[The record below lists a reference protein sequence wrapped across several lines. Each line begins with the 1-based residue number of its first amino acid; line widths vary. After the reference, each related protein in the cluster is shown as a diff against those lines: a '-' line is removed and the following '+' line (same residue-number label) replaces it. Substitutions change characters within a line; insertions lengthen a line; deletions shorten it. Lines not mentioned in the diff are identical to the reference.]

1 MILILYE
8 KRLAKGNKMIGYILL
23 AVVLCMIVYA
33 VFIYNKL
40 ISLKN
45 IADNA
50 WSDIEVQLKKR
61 FNLIPDLVELVKSYK
76 NYESSTLKKIVEAR
90 N

>member
-1 MILILYE
+1 MILYE
-8 KRLAKGNKMIGYILL
+8 KRLAKGNKMIRYILL